1 MPPQVTTIPTCN
13 TCRTSDEECT
23 WKRQD
28 DQCDR
33 CIDHGLQ
40 CRRPRPARA
49 SSIEVKGEAT
59 RASTSETEQAA
70 PAVFRSKN
78 TLQCNTCRRHHQ
90 TCRPLGRVWPQKCE
104 RCIEKGWDCTPPRT
118 KQEYE
123 QDKGTEGRMRKPYA
137 RQGTARKS
145 SAQQQQ
151 QQQQTPQDH
160 HTNGMLMLV
169 ESDIMN
175 DAEEVE
181 DQYESSSERDPESS
195 ILVGGGDHHS
205 APLAKRQR
213 TDSHINGGG
222 DEGRAAGARV
232 AASAAAATPS
242 TATARGSSSAE
253 NDLQKTIHTMEE
265 EFQEVLRMEQERHDA
280 EIRNLKARYEQ
291 ELVKQ
296 RERYEGR
303 IDDLIKIMKSMG
315 RVD

>member
-1 MPPQVTTIPTCN
+1 MPPQVTTTPTCN

-123 QDKGTEGRMRKPYA
+123 QDKGAEGRMRKPYA
-137 RQGTARKS
+137 RRGTARKS
-145 SAQQQQ
+145 SAQQQ

-296 RERYEGR
+296 RERYEGASTTSSR
-303 IDDLIKIMKSMG
+303 S
-315 RVD
+315 